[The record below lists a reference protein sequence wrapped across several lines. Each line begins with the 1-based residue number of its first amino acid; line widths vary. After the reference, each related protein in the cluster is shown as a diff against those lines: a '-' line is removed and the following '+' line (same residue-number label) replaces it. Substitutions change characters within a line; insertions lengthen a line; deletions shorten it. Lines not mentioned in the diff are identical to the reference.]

1 VSAHHGPWLI
11 LSTES
16 LRGRP
21 LLNPLFVAVPV
32 TTGLCAQVTAAMTR
46 SSVAGDLHL
55 TAPASFTHTG
65 SPLYWDT
72 VAGTALDRCLETGVR
87 WLLCACRLQAEL
99 WGCRQYPD
107 GGYSAPQPL
116 VRSRSVSLAKITQM
130 SGTGPAFVFDALP
143 GWEDNEGEPF
153 ALAVHR
159 RLRALGARAP
169 PLGGGVRG
177 NPEVGG
183 QRSDTRKPAF
193 PRPQLTTTGESG

>member
-1 VSAHHGPWLI
+1 MSAHRAAWLFT
-11 LSTES
+11 STES

-32 TTGLCAQVTAAMTR
+32 TTGLCAQVTAAMTK
-46 SSVAGDLHL
+46 SAVAGDLHL

-72 VAGTALDRCLETGVR
+72 VAGTALDRCLEASVR
-87 WLLCACRLQAEL
+87 WLLGAGRLQAEV

-116 VRSRSVSLAKITQM
+116 VRSRSVSLATITRM
-130 SGTGPAFVFDALP
+130 SGTGPAFVFDAP
-143 GWEDNEGEPF
+143 PDWVDSGGEPF

-159 RLRALGARAP
+159 RLRALGARA
-169 PLGGGVRG
+169 
-177 NPEVGG
+177 
-183 QRSDTRKPAF
+183 
-193 PRPQLTTTGESG
+193 